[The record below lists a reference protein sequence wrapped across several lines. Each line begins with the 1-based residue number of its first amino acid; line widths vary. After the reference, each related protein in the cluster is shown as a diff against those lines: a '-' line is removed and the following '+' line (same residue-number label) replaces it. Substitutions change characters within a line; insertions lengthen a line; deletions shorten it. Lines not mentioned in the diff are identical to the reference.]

1 MIIQCLTIFIHSLVV
16 FLLQFDPAAKSMWR
30 HWRGTV
36 LAETWVSAVKHFVW
50 AIFVYLLMRRYSNLA
65 VFWEGFD
72 ALWVQMVSI
81 STFTLSFFVNQAYT
95 LWRTCLTISRTLQ
108 GRVSD
113 IMMTLCTHATRY
125 DDPET
130 KTSTYTPGSRKFLN
144 IMARYVRLFHILC
157 YGSFTRSHRP
167 LLTPRG
173 MRRLVERGVMTKN
186 ERQVLIEASKV
197 SATQRFNVILMWI
210 GRSIIE
216 ARKAN
221 ILEGG
226 PGFEQSIIN
235 KLQDARGQANS
246 IEAQLRGRMVS
257 DDDDIIIIQQHYSC
271 REKCVF
277 ALKCLVALVSPT
289 DSSNCPSSLSHSR
302 MLTWFKF

>member
-1 MIIQCLTIFIHSLVV
+1 
-16 FLLQFDPAAKSMWR
+16 MWR
-30 HWRGTV
+30 RWRGTV
-36 LAETWVSAVKHFVW
+36 LAETWVPAVKHFVW
-50 AIFVYLLMRRYSNLA
+50 AIFVYLVLQKYSSLA
-65 VFWEGFD
+65 RFVEGFD
-72 ALWVQMVSI
+72 SLWMQMISI
-81 STFTLSFFVNQAYT
+81 ATFTLSFFVNQAYT

-113 IMMTLCTHATRY
+113 IMMTLCTHATRV
-125 DDPET
+125 DDNMT
-130 KTSTYTPGSRKFLN
+130 GCSTYTPGARKFLN

-173 MRRLVERGVMTKN
+173 MRRLVERGVMTRE
-186 ERQVLIEASKV
+186 ERRVLLEASKV

-216 ARKAN
+216 GRKAGL
-221 ILEGG
+221 LEGG

-246 IEAQLRGRMVS
+246 IESQLRGRMVS
-257 DDDDIIIIQQHYSC
+257 YCSGL
-271 REKCVF
+271 
-277 ALKCLVALVSPT
+277 AL
-289 DSSNCPSSLSHSR
+289 
-302 MLTWFKF
+302 